1 MMAFASLVRQSIHP
15 FLVDFAIVVDCFV
28 FDVECLSTSK
38 DHSRVLFSQKVQDL
52 SLDLSSC
59 FQCFQSCIRCFQD
72 VPKVS
77 SRVSVVSKMLP
88 KFPVVCPMFPRCFHL
103 IPLVSIV
110 SSRVSNCF
118 RCFQSRFQ
126 FWRYVSTRVSS
137 KVIKYIVYPCVVVDS
152 NSCPCF

>member
-1 MMAFASLVRQSIHP
+1 MLVNVQGSFPQSPHTVRI
-15 FLVDFAIVVDCFV
+15 
-28 FDVECLSTSK
+28 
-38 DHSRVLFSQKVQDL
+38 RVLFSQKAQDL

-77 SRVSVVSKMLP
+77 SRVSVVSTL
-88 KFPVVCPMFPRCFHL
+88 FPFVSICFHL
-103 IPLVSIV
+103 FPLVSIV
-110 SSRVSNCF
+110 SSRVSTCF